1 MYLERVFFAKS
12 AIKLTFDTSERAD
25 KTYNKN
31 KHYLTLNN
39 MQKSNNFQQQS
50 GVRIAVVSEE
60 VLNAI
65 SEKLDEINNRL
76 DEMRTDGEYPRPS
89 RVLTYSSRAKFE
101 FLTTDE
107 VCQMLGV
114 CKSTL
119 ENYKRRG
126 TIPYVKIGNKVR
138 YKRSDIERIMN
149 ENTIQK

>member
-1 MYLERVFFAKS
+1 
-12 AIKLTFDTSERAD
+12 
-25 KTYNKN
+25 
-31 KHYLTLNN
+31 